1 MGQEEVDEIAK
12 VIATKQLFR
21 VGDPATGHL
30 QEVERFEHE
39 WAEKIGT
46 DYALLMCG
54 GGTSALV
61 CALAGLGLG
70 PGDEVIVPG
79 YTWLAS
85 ATSVLTVGAI
95 PVLAEVDETLA
106 LDPEDVERKI
116 GPNTKAI
123 MPVHMSGRPCNLEAL
138 LAVCKK
144 HGLKMVE
151 DSCQMV
157 GGSYKGKRTGSW
169 GDIGAFSFNYFKI
182 ISTGE
187 GGAVVTNDRI
197 AYEKAFVYHDSG
209 SLFRPMAS
217 DLTIPVFV
225 AQQYRADEIM
235 GAIARIQMQ
244 RLDGIIADLRKNQ
257 KLLQAQLAGETA
269 FRIAPNND
277 PEGDCGVVVLLQFDS
292 PTRARAFSDASGL
305 GALCIDSGKHVYI
318 NWEPLIEKRIMH
330 HPEMNPFNFPSN
342 QGLTMEYGPDACPKT
357 LDILNRTFTMS
368 IDPDWTEQQIAE
380 VAEKVKA
387 AVKTV

>member
-1 MGQEEVDEIAK
+1 MD
-12 VIATKQLFR
+12 
-21 VGDPATGHL
+21 
-30 QEVERFEHE
+30 
-39 WAEKIGT
+39 
-46 DYALLMCG
+46 
-54 GGTSALV
+54 
-61 CALAGLGLG
+61 
-70 PGDEVIVPG
+70 
-79 YTWLAS
+79 
-85 ATSVLTVGAI
+85 
-95 PVLAEVDETLA
+95 
-106 LDPEDVERKI
+106 
-116 GPNTKAI
+116 
-123 MPVHMSGRPCNLEAL
+123 
-138 LAVCKK
+138 
-144 HGLKMVE
+144 
-151 DSCQMV
+151 

-197 AYEKAFVYHDSG
+197 AYERAFVYHDSG

-257 KLLQAQLAGETA
+257 KLLQAQLADETA

-277 PEGDCGVVVLLQFDS
+277 PEGDCGVVVLLQFDT
-292 PTRARAFSDASGL
+292 PTRARAFSDAAGL

-342 QGLTMEYGPDACPKT
+342 QGLTMEYGPDTCPKT

-368 IDPDWTEQQIAE
+368 IDPDWTEQQITD
-380 VAEKVKA
+380 VAQKVKA
-387 AVKTV
+387 AAKTV

>member
-1 MGQEEVDEIAK
+1 MGQEEVDEVAK
-12 VIATKQLFR
+12 VIAAKQLFR

-46 DYALLMCG
+46 EYSLLMCG

-95 PVLAEVDETLA
+95 PVLAEVDDSLC

-138 LAVCKK
+138 LAVARK
-144 HGLKMVE
+144 HGLKLIE

-157 GGSYKGKRTGSW
+157 GGSYKGRRTGSW
-169 GDIGAFSFNYFKI
+169 GDVGAFSFNYFKI

-187 GGAVVTNDRI
+187 GGAVVTNDRVT
-197 AYEKAFVYHDSG
+197 YERAFVYHDSG

-244 RLDGIIADLRKNQ
+244 RLDGIISDLRRNR
-257 KLLQAQLAGETA
+257 KLLESQLADSTD

-277 PEGDCGVVVLLQFDS
+277 TEGDCGVCVLLQFDTA
-292 PTRARAFSDASGL
+292 TRARAFVQAGAP
-305 GALCIDSGKHVYI
+305 GALAIDSGKHVYI

-342 QGLTMEYGPDACPKT
+342 QGLRMEYGPGTCPKT
-357 LDILNRTFTMS
+357 LDILNRTFTMA
-368 IDPDWTEQQIAE
+368 IDPDWTQEQIAG
-380 VAEKVKA
+380 VARTVKETA
-387 AVKTV
+387 AKI